1 MIKFG
6 FTQFANVIS
15 FMLHPMVIST
25 AAFGILTYKAMP
37 APETPNLIFFISFIF
52 STALPIGTVI
62 ILNKKGIVSDIDASI
77 KEQRIQPLA
86 LGIIYFAAG
95 FIILVQLN
103 SPKLVQGLMFCYCMN
118 TALVWLITKYWKIS
132 IHAIGI
138 TGPLTALWIMG
149 YHFPIIMICLS
160 ILVSTSRVILNAHT
174 IVQVTSGLIVG
185 VVSTYMQFQLLFL

>member
-25 AAFGILTYKAMP
+25 VAFGILTYKAMP
-37 APETPNLIFFISFIF
+37 APENPNLIFFISFIF

-103 SPKLVQGLMFCYCMN
+103 SPKLVQGLMFCYAFN
-118 TALVWLITKYWKIS
+118 TAIVWFITRKWKIS
-132 IHAIGI
+132 IHAIGLS
-138 TGPLTALWIMG
+138 GPLVALWLHGFHLPIFMG
-149 YHFPIIMICLS
+149 IA
-160 ILVSTSRVILNAHT
+160 LVLLCVSRVILKVHT
-174 IVQVTSGLIVG
+174 PAQVIAGAGMAMGLAYVQLT
-185 VVSTYMQFQLLFL
+185 LLFL